1 MRYARDARAV
11 MGAYLS
17 PPGMAALGQPP
28 VQTRTADKTGLI
40 AYRANKYSVP
50 LADQRAP
57 VGVLEEDGQ
66 LLICALDSG
75 TVIARHPLA
84 GGKGEVFK
92 NTHHYRD
99 RSQQVA
105 ALEEAILKALGEPLG
120 VRLCALLKAT
130 SPNIYK
136 DQLRGARDVLKA
148 HQPLAAGLIETL
160 CERAAAD
167 HHRTA

>member
-1 MRYARDARAV
+1 
-11 MGAYLS
+11 
-17 PPGMAALGQPP
+17 
-28 VQTRTADKTGLI
+28 
-40 AYRANKYSVP
+40 
-50 LADQRAP
+50 
-57 VGVLEEDGQ
+57 

-160 CERAAAD
+160 CERPRLTTIGRRDYLAAD
-167 HHRTA
+167 TTHPERLAAQTVEAHTPHPASPPGTSPLGRYAGIAADNRAEVAHDLH